1 MEILRLLI
9 SGYKIINYS
18 GAKHCKKSN
27 VEMKKLMV
35 TADEYYNRKTEAN
48 FLEEELQ
55 SLRGC
60 QSLFILLLVT
70 GTLIGLLI
78 LGLIFS

>member
-1 MEILRLLI
+1 
-9 SGYKIINYS
+9 
-18 GAKHCKKSN
+18 
-27 VEMKKLMV
+27 MKKLMV